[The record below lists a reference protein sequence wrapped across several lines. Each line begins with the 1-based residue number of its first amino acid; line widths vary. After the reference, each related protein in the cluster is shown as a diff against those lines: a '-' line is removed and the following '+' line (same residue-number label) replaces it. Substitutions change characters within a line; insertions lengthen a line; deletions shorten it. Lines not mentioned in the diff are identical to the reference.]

1 MNSSGITP
9 SNTGYDC
16 MKKILIPCA
25 SLLFFIVASSLQL
38 AYGMPGADT
47 EEGGEAAKPAPN
59 NGDNSKSTPLADG
72 ATTPTDAPPAP
83 KATPLKWPETTEI
96 AEDNKKLLQS
106 NNKEIV
112 QLFTLA
118 QEVCKNIDET
128 LSTLNKT
135 RDEANT
141 KYRDTIKELDP
152 LLQLIGSAQAENKN
166 RKENS

>member
-1 MNSSGITP
+1 
-9 SNTGYDC
+9 
-16 MKKILIPCA
+16 MKKILIP
-25 SLLFFIVASSLQL
+25 STSFLFFILTTSLQMT
-38 AYGMPGADT
+38 YTMPGADV
-47 EEGGEAAKPAPN
+47 EEVSEDVTKPTVGSDDSN
-59 NGDNSKSTPLADG
+59 NKVPSTADT
-72 ATTPTDAPPAP
+72 ASLTDTAPAP

-128 LSTLNKT
+128 LSAVNKT

-141 KYRDTIKELDP
+141 KYRDTIKELNP
-152 LLQLIGSAQAENKN
+152 LLQLIGSAQADKN
-166 RKENS
+166 LKENS